1 MGSTPGIPL
10 DPRARAIID
19 AAFAAVSDG
28 IAVFD
33 INARVVD
40 FNDAFWRFCRFTSR
54 DDAAHSIAEF
64 DEMFEV
70 QTPDGDP
77 VPIGQWGVMRALGGS
92 EQLGASYRLRRRG
105 TGDIWW
111 GRFNALPIRDDSN
124 GIAGVLLT
132 VRDTSEDE
140 RLLDKLR
147 ASQSQLRD
155 LIAERERLQDEE
167 RKRISR
173 ELHDGLQQVLTALN
187 LKLGMAEDA
196 IADDPEAARRWLD
209 EAQQSVIETS
219 QDIRDMIRAL
229 RPRGLAGRGL
239 RDALDALTQSQEGL
253 GLMTC
258 EFSGEGLTG
267 DEPDPEVG
275 DCLYRV
281 AQEALTNVLKHAA
294 ATRVQVI
301 VADGAEDTVRLQVI
315 DNGRGINHAPG
326 TTRDGLGLV
335 GMRERVAA
343 VNGRLRVASEAGTG
357 TTVEAIVPRH
367 QIEGYSAP

>member
-1 MGSTPGIPL
+1 
-10 DPRARAIID
+10 
-19 AAFAAVSDG
+19 
-28 IAVFD
+28 
-33 INARVVD
+33 
-40 FNDAFWRFCRFTSR
+40 
-54 DDAAHSIAEF
+54 
-64 DEMFEV
+64 
-70 QTPDGDP
+70 
-77 VPIGQWGVMRALGGS
+77 
-92 EQLGASYRLRRRG
+92 
-105 TGDIWW
+105 
-111 GRFNALPIRDDSN
+111 
-124 GIAGVLLT
+124 
-132 VRDTSEDE
+132 
-140 RLLDKLR
+140 
-147 ASQSQLRD
+147 LRD

-209 EAQQSVIETS
+209 EAQESVIETS
-219 QDIRDMIRAL
+219 QDIRDMIKAL

-301 VADGAEDTVRLQVI
+301 VADGAENTVRLQVI
-315 DNGRGINHAPG
+315 DNGRGINHARG

-343 VNGRLRVASEAGTG
+343 VNGTLRVASEAGAG

>member
-33 INARVVD
+33 VNAQVVD
-40 FNDAFWRFCRFTSR
+40 FNDAFWRFCHFTSR
-54 DDAAHSIAEF
+54 DDAARSIAAF

-77 VPIGQWGVMRALGGS
+77 VPIDQWGAMMALGGT

-111 GRFNALPIRDDSN
+111 GRFNAIPIRDDGNS
-124 GIAGVLLT
+124 IAGVLLT
-132 VRDTSEDE
+132 VRDTSEEE

-209 EAQQSVIETS
+209 EAQESVIETS
-219 QDIRDMIRAL
+219 QDIRDMIKAL
-229 RPRGLAGRGL
+229 RPRGIAGRGL

-301 VADGAEDTVRLQVI
+301 VADGAENTVRLQVI
-315 DNGRGINHAPG
+315 DNGRGINHARG

-343 VNGRLRVASEAGTG
+343 VNGTLRVASEAGAG

>member
-1 MGSTPGIPL
+1 MSSTPGIPL

-33 INARVVD
+33 VNARVVD
-40 FNDAFWRFCRFTSR
+40 FNDAFWRFCRFASR
-54 DDAAHSIAEF
+54 DDAASSMAAF

-77 VPIGQWGVMRALGGS
+77 VSINQWGVLLALGGT

-111 GRFNALPIRDDSN
+111 GRFNALPIRDHGD
-124 GIAGVLLT
+124 IAGALLT
-132 VRDTSEDE
+132 VRDTSEEE

-187 LKLGMAEDA
+187 MKLGMAEDA
-196 IADDPEAARRWLD
+196 IADDPAAARRWLD
-209 EAQQSVIETS
+209 EAQDSVIETS
-219 QDIRDMIRAL
+219 RAIRDMIKAL
-229 RPRGLAGRGL
+229 RPRGLEGRGL
-239 RDALDALTQSQEGL
+239 RDALDALMQSQEGVDR
-253 GLMTC
+253 MTC
-258 EFSGEGLTG
+258 EFSGDGLTG
-267 DEPDPEVG
+267 DEPDPDVG

-281 AQEALTNVLKHAA
+281 AQEALTNVLKHAG

-301 VADGAEDTVRLQVI
+301 LTDGADDTVRLQVV
-315 DNGRGINHAPG
+315 DNGRGINRAPG
-326 TTRDGLGLV
+326 TARDGLGLV

-343 VNGRLRVASEAGTG
+343 INGTLRVASEEGAG
-357 TTVEAIVPRH
+357 TTVEAVVPRH
-367 QIEGYSAP
+367 QIEGYSVP